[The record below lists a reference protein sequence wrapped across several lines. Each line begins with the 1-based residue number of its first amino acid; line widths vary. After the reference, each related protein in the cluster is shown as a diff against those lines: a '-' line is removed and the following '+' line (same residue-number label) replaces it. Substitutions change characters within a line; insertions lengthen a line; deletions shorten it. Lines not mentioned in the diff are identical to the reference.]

1 VGYRIIGASNLH
13 APVVV
18 DAHNDLLM
26 LVDHFRADP
35 AFFGR
40 QLLPQLRAGQVGVQ
54 ILPVYLEDKWS
65 PEMALRRTLELIEQA
80 HRVVETSPDDL
91 LLCLDRNDIDLALA
105 SGRIGIVLALEGCAA
120 IGNDVDLLETLH
132 RLGVRVGSLTHFGRN
147 GLAEGSAEGIPGGRL
162 SRVGARAIETME
174 RVGIVVDVSHLSLA
188 STRHVLELVSKP
200 VIASHS
206 SADALVQHHRN
217 LPDDELR
224 AIAATG
230 GVIGVNFYPPF
241 LSRSGTATVADVIA
255 HIEHIAEVAG
265 IEHVGLGPDFTKE
278 LAETLYPEPRPI
290 VEGVDLASSVA
301 GIEGPADLP
310 TIADELAKRGFDDA
324 AVRGVMGRN
333 FIRVLRELLEPPTF
347 AGAATPG
354 GA

>member
-1 VGYRIIGASNLH
+1 MIGASNLR
-13 APVVV
+13 APIVV

-26 LVDHFRADP
+26 LVDHFRGDP

-40 QLLPQLRAGQVGVQ
+40 QLLPQLRAGHVGVQ
-54 ILPVYLEDKWS
+54 LLPVYIEEQWV

-80 HRVVETSPDDL
+80 HRVVEASPDDL
-91 LLCLDRNDIDLALA
+91 LLCLDRDDIDVAL
-105 SGRIGIVLALEGCAA
+105 SDGRIGIVLALEGCAA
-120 IGNDVDLLETLH
+120 IGNDVDLLQTMH

-206 SADALVQHHRN
+206 SADALVAHHRN
-217 LPDDELR
+217 LPDEELR

-230 GVIGVNFYPPF
+230 GVIGVNFFPPF
-241 LSRSGTATVADVIA
+241 LSASGTATVADVVA
-255 HIEHIAEVAG
+255 HIEHIAGVAG
-265 IEHVGLGPDFTKE
+265 IDHVGLGPDFTKE
-278 LAETLYPEPRPI
+278 LAMTLYPEPRPV
-290 VEGVDLASSVA
+290 VEGVDLASAVV
-301 GIEGPADLP
+301 GVEGPADLP
-310 TIADELAKRGFDDA
+310 VIADELAKRGFDDA
-324 AVRGVMGRN
+324 AVRAVMGRN
-333 FIRVLRELLEPPTF
+333 FIRVLRELLEPATF
-347 AGAATPG
+347 PAAAG